1 MPKLLPPFYT
11 QTEHDLDQVAQGVHD
26 RLSES
31 LWTAPLLDPVR
42 CDARFLPV
50 LANFYSV
57 DFWSDALSEAD
68 KRRLIASSIDLKRHA
83 GTVWALT
90 HALASIDVD
99 VRLSE
104 WFQHGGN
111 PYTFK
116 LYIDVDDRGLND
128 LTLEMI
134 DRLANT
140 HKNVRSL
147 LEAIFIYLT
156 NHGSMHFASMVTSG
170 ETTTI
175 YPYFPE
181 NISVNAPQYMGAAY
195 HTVDTTVIYPQGA

>member
-1 MPKLLPPFYT
+1 LADLIPPPYT
-11 QTEHDLDQVAQGVHD
+11 QEEHNLDLVSQEVHD
-26 RLSES
+26 RLSAS
-31 LWTAPLLDPVR
+31 LWTAPLLDPSR

-99 VRLSE
+99 IRLRE
-104 WFQHGGN
+104 WFDYSGD
-111 PYTFK
+111 PYKFK

-128 LTLEMI
+128 ATIEMI

-140 HKNVRSL
+140 HKNARSH

-181 NISVNAPQYMGAAY
+181 QISINAPQYMGVSY
-195 HTVDTTVIYPQGA
+195 QSVDTTVIYPQGA